1 MKAHL
6 AVFIAIVWLAVM
18 ALIVRFFM
26 VLNQVDLDLVDDI
39 DAVDESACGDE
50 LIGGQPE
57 GWNGDGR

>member
-26 VLNQVDLDLVDDI
+26 VLNQI
-39 DAVDESACGDE
+39 
-50 LIGGQPE
+50 
-57 GWNGDGR
+57 